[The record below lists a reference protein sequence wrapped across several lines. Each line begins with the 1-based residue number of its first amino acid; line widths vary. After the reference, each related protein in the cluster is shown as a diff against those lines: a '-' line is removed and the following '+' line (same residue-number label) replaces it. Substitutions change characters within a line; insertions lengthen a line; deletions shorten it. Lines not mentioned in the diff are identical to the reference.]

1 MKAGAEIIT
10 DRLLLRHWTG
20 STTDRTAFHRL
31 FSDPEVMRFFPQRL
45 ARAEAD
51 ALLDGLFPLI
61 AEYGFGWAAL
71 CLKDKEDP
79 IGFAGLMPVRFK
91 AAFAPTVEIG
101 WRVLPEHWGKG
112 YATEAANALLRNGFK
127 DLHLDEIVSFA
138 VHDNHASTAVMIRIG
153 MIPEPALDF
162 DHPRVPDTHPHLKRH
177 VFYRLTRAD
186 WQKKRAAD

>member
-20 STTDRTAFHRL
+20 SATDRTTFHRL

-45 ARAEAD
+45 ARAQAD

-79 IGFAGLMPVRFK
+79 IGFAGLMPVRFR
-91 AAFAPTVEIG
+91 AAFTPAVEIG

-112 YATEAANALLRNGFK
+112 YATEAAKALLRHGFT
-127 DLHLDEIVSFA
+127 DLGLFEIISFA
-138 VHDNHASTAVMIRIG
+138 VHDNRRSTAVMERIG
-153 MIPEPALDF
+153 MTPEPAFDF

-177 VFYRLTRAD
+177 VFYCLKKDD
-186 WQKKRAAD
+186 WQK